1 MNKKWSEMTPTEK
14 KLMIALWIYV
24 GIALVFIALDLGG
37 VWKNQVH
44 IYMLSA
50 FMLGDGIVTWKK
62 NRVLSIVY
70 LVFSVIWLVSGLMM
84 G

>member
-1 MNKKWSEMTPTEK
+1 MNKKWSEMTPIEK
-14 KLMIALWIYV
+14 KLMIVLWIYV
-24 GIALVFIALDLGG
+24 AIALVFLALDLGG
-37 VWKNQVH
+37 VWKNPVY